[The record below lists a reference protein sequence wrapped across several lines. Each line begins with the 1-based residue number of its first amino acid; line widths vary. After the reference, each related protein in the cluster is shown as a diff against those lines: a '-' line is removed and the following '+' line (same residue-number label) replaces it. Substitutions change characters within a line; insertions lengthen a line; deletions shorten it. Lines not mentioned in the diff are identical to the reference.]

1 MTEKLYDLVLFSD
14 GDARVYRHGDRPD
27 GVTYMISNG
36 NTLTSNV
43 VQTDPDKMLLMK
55 MAMLARA
62 DYAAKRGVEL
72 FATESLLAVNKTGEP
87 TK

>member
-36 NTLTSNV
+36 NTLTSTI

-62 DYAAKRGVEL
+62 AYAAERGAEF
-72 FATESLLAVNKTGEP
+72 FATESLLVIDKTGEP
-87 TK
+87 IK